1 MTPRIF
7 FIIIKTSKCKKKLFG
22 KYINQILNNHLN
34 LRYLF
39 SIFFEDSKPMISIEN
54 VELISMDM
62 DELAVVFIKL
72 NLKSK
77 KDSIAKPLKFRQA
90 SP

>member
-1 MTPRIF
+1 
-7 FIIIKTSKCKKKLFG
+7 
-22 KYINQILNNHLN
+22 
-34 LRYLF
+34 
-39 SIFFEDSKPMISIEN
+39 MISIEN